1 MYFAILEMW
10 KLNYFVLLCQ
20 THQKKQ
26 MERVEKDV
34 GEGEE
39 VPLLHTM
46 RMESEVT
53 SSDIYLKHPGDDE
66 EDQVSFLELVQDQ
79 KGFGTGTL
87 NNSVL

>member
-1 MYFAILEMW
+1 
-10 KLNYFVLLCQ
+10 
-20 THQKKQ
+20 
-26 MERVEKDV
+26 MERVERDV

-66 EDQVSFLELVQDQ
+66 EDQVSFLELVLDQ

-87 NNSVL
+87 NNYVL